1 VPSSSYAPNRNLIA
15 FKEVKMHKVR
25 TLKVLNML
33 PALIA
38 MAMLAVC
45 TNAFAATTGSGAT
58 LVFSYPNG
66 FAGTSGT
73 INLASDGASLVG
85 SAIDVTNG
93 AVGAHEGGG
102 AWFAAQQNIT
112 SFTTDFTFRMASGQP
127 VPSIIGMTFAVQ
139 NSGPGNPFGLFGSHA
154 VADANMAGYGGY
166 DLSGQFPL
174 LNSIAVKFDMNS
186 SNGGSTTYPAGGSPN
201 STGLYINGGPAAAL
215 NPENDL
221 NPYGINLY
229 SGHIM
234 DAHIVYD
241 GSLLT
246 MVLRDTVTNAQA
258 RYTWP
263 LNIPAAIGGN
273 TAWVG
278 FTAGE
283 IPAVVNSV
291 LTWSY
296 WSGYNARLSAP
307 TFSVTPGSYT
317 SPQNVTMSGPAGASI
332 YYTTNGLQ
340 PTSSST
346 LYTGPI
352 TVSSNEVIQAVA
364 IQSGSTDSLVASAN
378 YQISTPNIINFP
390 SGFAANDGVILN
402 GRAIHSG
409 SSIQMTDTNSAGNES
424 AAAWYAVPVNVQT
437 FSTNFTLQF
446 TNATANGMTFCIQNQ
461 NPTATDANSKW
472 VSGGPTALGNSSG
485 GLGYSGSTGAV
496 GGQVAGLLNSVAVKF
511 DIWSGN
517 TTGIFVNGANPTTP
531 QTTITGVTLNSGHPI
546 NVAMTYNGT
555 TLSMTLTDTV
565 TKGTF
570 STSWAVNIP
579 SEVGGNTA
587 YVGFT
592 ASTGGASANQFV
604 NAWTYAT
611 TSSVQ
616 TPAAPTNLHVQ

>member
-1 VPSSSYAPNRNLIA
+1 MY
-15 FKEVKMHKVR
+15 KVR
-25 TLKVLNML
+25 TLKVLNTL

-45 TNAFAATTGSGAT
+45 TNASAATTGPGAT

-66 FAGTSGT
+66 FAGTSSA
-73 INLASDGASLVG
+73 ISFSSDANSLVG
-85 SAIDVTNG
+85 TALGLTNG
-93 AVGAHEGGG
+93 VPGAHEAGG
-102 AWFAAQQNIT
+102 AWYTAQQNIT

-127 VPSIIGMTFAVQ
+127 VPSIVAMTFTVQ
-139 NSGPGNPFGLFGSHA
+139 NTGPGNPWGLFGVHA
-154 VADANMAGYGGY
+154 SADSNMAGYGGY

-186 SNGGSTTYPAGGSPN
+186 NNGNATTYPAGGSPN
-201 STGLYINGGPAAAL
+201 STGLYINGGPSAAL

-229 SGHIM
+229 SGDIM
-234 DAHIVYD
+234 AAHIVYD

-258 RYTWP
+258 RYSWP
-263 LNIPAAIGGN
+263 LNIPASIGGN

-283 IPAVVNSV
+283 IPAAVNSV

-296 WSGYNARLSAP
+296 WSGYSARLSAP

-317 SPQNVTMSGPAGASI
+317 SPQTVTMSGPAGASI

-346 LYTGPI
+346 KYTGPI

-390 SGFAANDGVILN
+390 NGFAANDGVILN

-409 SSIQMTDTNSAGNES
+409 SAIQMTDTNSVGLET

-446 TNATANGMTFCIQNQ
+446 NNATGMGMTFCIQNQ
-461 NPTATDANSKW
+461 NPTSTDASSKW
-472 VSGGPTALGNSSG
+472 VSGGPTALGNGQG
-485 GLGYSGSTGAV
+485 GLGYSGTTGGV
-496 GGQVAGLLNSVAVKF
+496 GGQVSGLLNSVAVKF
-511 DIWSGN
+511 DINSGN

-531 QTTITGVTLNSGHPI
+531 QTTITGVTLSSGHPI
-546 NVAMTYNGT
+546 NVAMTYDGT

-570 STSWAVNIP
+570 SKSFAIDIP
-579 SEVGGNTA
+579 STVGGSTA

-592 ASTGGASANQFV
+592 ASTGFAVANQFV

-616 TPAAPTNLHVQ
+616 IPAAPTNLKVQ

>member
-1 VPSSSYAPNRNLIA
+1 MYQ
-15 FKEVKMHKVR
+15 VR
-25 TLKVLNML
+25 TLKVLNTL

-38 MAMLAVC
+38 TAMLAVC
-45 TNAFAATTGSGAT
+45 TNASAATAT
-58 LVFSYPNG
+58 SVFSYLNG
-66 FAGTSGT
+66 FAGASGAIAITTDATSFSGSKILLTSGAPG
-73 INLASDGASLVG
+73 LHEAGA
-85 SAIDVTNG
+85 TWYNT
-93 AVGAHEGGG
+93 
-102 AWFAAQQNIT
+102 QQNIS
-112 SFTTDFTFRMASGQP
+112 SFTTDFTFQMPSGQP
-127 VPSIIGMTFAVQ
+127 VPSIIGITFCIQ
-139 NSGPGNPFGLFGSHA
+139 NTNSTGNPPGFGLHA
-154 VADANMAGYGGY
+154 SADSNLAGYGGY

-186 SNGGSTTYPAGGSPN
+186 GNGNSTTYPAGGSPN
-201 STGLYINGGPAAAL
+201 STGLYINGGPAAGL
-215 NPENDL
+215 VPENDL

-283 IPAVVNSV
+283 IPAMVNSV

-307 TFSVTPGSYT
+307 IFSVTPGSYP
-317 SPQNVTMSGPAGASI
+317 SPQTVTISGPAGASI

-346 LYTGPI
+346 KYTGPI

-364 IQSGSTDSLVASAN
+364 IESGSTDSLVASAN

-409 SSIQMTDTNSAGNES
+409 STIQMTDTNSAGLET

-446 TNATANGMTFCIQNQ
+446 TSATANGMTFCIQNQ
-461 NPTATDANSKW
+461 NPTSTDATSKW
-472 VSGGPTALGNSSG
+472 VSGGPTALGNGQG
-485 GLGYSGSTGAV
+485 GLGYSGSTGSV

-511 DIWSGN
+511 DIYSGN

-570 STSWAVNIP
+570 STSWPVNIP
-579 SEVGGNTA
+579 TEVGGSTA

-592 ASTGGASANQFV
+592 ASTGGQFANQFV

-611 TSSVQ
+611 TTSSVQ
-616 TPAAPTNLHVQ
+616 TPGAPTNLHVQ

>member
-1 VPSSSYAPNRNLIA
+1 MYQ
-15 FKEVKMHKVR
+15 VR
-25 TLKVLNML
+25 TLKVLNTL
-33 PALIA
+33 SALIA

-45 TNAFAATTGSGAT
+45 TNATAAGSGAT

-73 INLASDGASLVG
+73 INLSSDANSLVG
-85 SAIDVTNG
+85 SALELTNG
-93 AVGAHEGGG
+93 TIGVHEAGGV
-102 AWFAAQQNIT
+102 WFAAQQNIT
-112 SFTTDFTFRMASGQP
+112 SFTTDFTFKMASGQP
-127 VPSIIGMTFAVQ
+127 VPSIIGITFCVQ
-139 NSGPGNPFGLFGSHA
+139 NTGPGNPWGLYGSHA
-154 VADANMAGYGGY
+154 SADSNMAGYGGY
-166 DLSGQFPL
+166 ALADQFPL

-186 SNGGSTTYPAGGSPN
+186 NNGNSTTYPAGGSPN
-201 STGLYINGGPAAAL
+201 STGLYINGGPSAAL

-229 SGHIM
+229 SGHM
-234 DAHIVYD
+234 MEAHIVYD

-246 MVLRDTVTNAQA
+246 MVLKDTVTNAQA
-258 RYTWP
+258 RYSWP
-263 LNIPAAIGGN
+263 VNIPASIGGS

-278 FTAGE
+278 FTGGE
-283 IPAVVNSV
+283 IPATVNSI
-291 LTWSY
+291 LSWTYSA
-296 WSGYNARLSAP
+296 GYNSRLSTP
-307 TFSVTPGSYT
+307 TFSVTPGSYNSSQT
-317 SPQNVTMSGPAGASI
+317 VTISGPAGASI

-364 IQSGSTDSLVASAN
+364 IQSGYTDSLVASAD

-390 SGFAANDGVILN
+390 SGFATNDGVILN
-402 GRAIHSG
+402 GSAVHSG
-409 SSIQMTDTNSAGNES
+409 SSIQLTDTSSVGLET

-446 TNATANGMTFCIQNQ
+446 TSANGMGTTFCIQNQ
-461 NPTATDANSKW
+461 NPTSTDANSKW
-472 VSGGPTALGNSSG
+472 VSGGPTALGNGQG
-485 GLGYSGSTGAV
+485 GLGYSGTTGGV

-511 DIWSGN
+511 DIASGN
-517 TTGIFVNGANPTTP
+517 TTGLFVNGANPTTP
-531 QTTITGVTLNSGHPI
+531 QTTITGVTLSSGHPI

-565 TKGTF
+565 THGTF

-579 SEVGGNTA
+579 SDVGGNTA

-592 ASTGGASANQFV
+592 ASTGFAYANQFV

-611 TSSVQ
+611 TSSASSLPV
-616 TPAAPTNLHVQ
+616 PAAPTNLRVQ